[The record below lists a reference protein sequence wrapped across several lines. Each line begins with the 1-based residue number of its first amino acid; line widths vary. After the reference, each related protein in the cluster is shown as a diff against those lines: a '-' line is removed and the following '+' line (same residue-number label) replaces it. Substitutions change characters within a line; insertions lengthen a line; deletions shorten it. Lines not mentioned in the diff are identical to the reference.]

1 VKISGTDHVFFP
13 KKMPLTVRVREYE
26 TCEIDTAMM
35 WSEGSTRAA
44 VASYAID
51 PTTYPTASD
60 LDRWGRNL
68 LLEYSELPGFRPYVL
83 DEFLFA
89 YLKIKPALPYVSLSS
104 PKTQKVKRS
113 NRKLAQTGGLNNP
126 SGIPEHVAF

>member
-1 VKISGTDHVFFP
+1 MKISGTDHVFFP

-35 WSEGSTRAA
+35 WSEGSTRAT

-60 LDRWGRNL
+60 LDRWEEIFYWNIPNFQAFGHT
-68 LLEYSELPGFRPYVL
+68 FWT
-83 DEFLFA
+83 
-89 YLKIKPALPYVSLSS
+89 SS
-104 PKTQKVKRS
+104 S
-113 NRKLAQTGGLNNP
+113 
-126 SGIPEHVAF
+126 SHI